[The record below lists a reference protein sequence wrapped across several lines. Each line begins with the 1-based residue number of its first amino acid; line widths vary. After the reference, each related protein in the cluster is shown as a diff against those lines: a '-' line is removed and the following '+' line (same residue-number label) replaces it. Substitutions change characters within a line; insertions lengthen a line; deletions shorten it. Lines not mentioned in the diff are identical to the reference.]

1 MRKTGIIL
9 ALLGIS
15 FGVLAL
21 MFATGYQREQGFL
34 GSLPGMALVLR
45 PGVEVQLADEP
56 VTDTKAFFHWE
67 DAAGNR
73 QTSDRAPAED
83 TVVRAFSVTTQRD
96 GRWIARPGRTRTEVR
111 GRKTLPLRDALAFS
125 LFLLML
131 GLGQTLL
138 SKSR

>member
-9 ALLGIS
+9 ALLGIT
-15 FGVLAL
+15 FGAVAV
-21 MFATGYQREQGFL
+21 MFASGYQPKAGFL
-34 GSLPGMALVLR
+34 GSLPAMELVLK
-45 PGVEVQLADEP
+45 PGTAVQLADEP
-56 VTDTKAFFHWE
+56 VTDQKAFFQWE

-83 TVVRAFSVTTQRD
+83 TAVRNFKVTTQRD
-96 GRWIARPGRTRTEVR
+96 GRWSARPGRTRTELR
-111 GRKTLPLRDALAFS
+111 GQKTLPLRDALAFA

-138 SKSR
+138 SKHR